1 MFQLLYVST
10 ATKPFNDTDLVV
22 LLKGARQKNARLHIN
37 GMLLYKQGKFMQIL
51 EGEESAVRKL
61 YAEISQDPRHE
72 KLTVILERECSK
84 SVFRD
89 WSMGFV
95 NLRDEL
101 IHTLPGYTHFLNTP
115 LDSTHFVNDPTLS
128 MQFLNI
134 FKHAKSPDS
143 L

>member
-22 LLKGARQKNARLHIN
+22 LLKAARQKNARLHIN

-61 YAEISQDPRHE
+61 YAEISQDPRHGE
-72 KLTVILERECSK
+72 LTVILERQCST
-84 SVFRD
+84 SVFKD
-89 WSMGFV
+89 WSMGFA
-95 NLRDEL
+95 NLRDDL
-101 IHTLPGYTHFLNTP
+101 IKTLPGYNHFLNTP
-115 LDSTHFVNDPTLS
+115 LDSTHFVSDPTLS

>member
-10 ATKPFNDTDLVV
+10 ATRPFNETDLVM
-22 LLKGARQKNARLHIN
+22 LLKAARKKNALLHIN

-61 YAEISQDPRHE
+61 YAEISQDPRHGN
-72 KLTVILERECSK
+72 LTVILERQCPK
-84 SVFRD
+84 SVFSD

-95 NLRDEL
+95 NLRDD
-101 IHTLPGYTHFLNTP
+101 IIQSLPGYTQFMNTP

-134 FKHAKSPDS
+134 FKYAKSPDM